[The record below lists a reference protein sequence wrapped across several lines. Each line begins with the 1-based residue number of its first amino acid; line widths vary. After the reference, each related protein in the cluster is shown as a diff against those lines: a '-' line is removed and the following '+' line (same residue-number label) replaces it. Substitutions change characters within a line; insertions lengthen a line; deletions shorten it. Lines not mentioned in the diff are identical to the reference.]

1 MKIEK
6 NFATGLFS
14 GILGSL
20 LLVILTATTTRVTT
34 PLTPIYEFYD
44 SGEKSGMV
52 FNTVTG
58 EIKYEEIRETPIQS
72 VQKIKLTNWN
82 GSNRIGFDQTQ
93 FFD

>member
-6 NFATGLFS
+6 NFATGLLS
-14 GILGSL
+14 GICGSL
-20 LLVILTATTTRVTT
+20 LLIILTGTTTRVTT

-44 SGEKSGMV
+44 SGETSGMV

-58 EIKYEEIRETPIQS
+58 EIKYEEIREKPIQS
-72 VQKIKLTNWN
+72 VQRIELTNWDGN
-82 GSNRIGFDQTQ
+82 TSYPGTK